1 MEPSA
6 ERLTRID
13 HHHRVTWLGGMFTPW
28 RSNHDPAEAKDRELG
43 APGGRPLLCRNA
55 PNRKFA
61 NPAQA
66 EAASC
71 DRGESFKFVA
81 QCRRRRLIR
90 GGIWKPCADAHRG
103 ERIMWRRQRIVGD
116 YRWDRGF
123 CTGAS
128 GGEARQTLADRL
140 C

>member
-6 ERLTRID
+6 ERLTRIN
-13 HHHRVTWLGGMFTPW
+13 HYHGVTWLGGVFTPW
-28 RSNHDPAEAKDRELG
+28 RPNHDPAEAKDRELG

-81 QCRRRRLIR
+81 QRSRRRLIR
-90 GGIWKPCADAHRG
+90 GVVRKPSADAHGG
-103 ERIMWRRQRIVGD
+103 ERIVWWRQRIVGD
-116 YRWDRGF
+116 HRWDGGF
-123 CTGAS
+123 GTGAG
-128 GGEARQTLADRL
+128 GGEARQALADRL